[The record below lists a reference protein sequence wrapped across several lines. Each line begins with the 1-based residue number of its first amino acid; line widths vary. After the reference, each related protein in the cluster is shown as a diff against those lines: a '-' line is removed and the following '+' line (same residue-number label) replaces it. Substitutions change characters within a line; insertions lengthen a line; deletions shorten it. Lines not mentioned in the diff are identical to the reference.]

1 VGYSHSQFSSSFS
14 SPQQKQWY
22 NDDSDVVIVPGAPS
36 LQFSLDYRATSF
48 HCCEHL
54 TTISRGPI
62 DQFLSPPT
70 SLGRPFKV
78 VARSIP
84 APIGTG
90 ITRLSKDSANHSKS
104 ATATTTNF
112 HSEISEQ
119 IFFSINM
126 LALQGLKGG
135 KAFCCI

>member
-1 VGYSHSQFSSSFS
+1 VLILLSTAWATATVSFLPRS
-14 SPQQKQWY
+14 LLHNKS
-22 NDDSDVVIVPGAPS
+22 NGTMITDSDVIVPGAPS

-62 DQFLSPPT
+62 DQFLSSST

-90 ITRLSKDSANHSKS
+90 ITCLSKDSANHSKS
-104 ATATTTNF
+104 TATTTNV
-112 HSEISEQ
+112 HSQISV
-119 IFFSINM
+119 
-126 LALQGLKGG
+126 
-135 KAFCCI
+135 